1 MDEEKLKNLQALL
14 QLLEKGEEILQPNME
29 EIGRLAEE
37 NPEKLLEIF
46 KKRYKDVQWAKI
58 PVILIAKKIH

>member
-1 MDEEKLKNLQALL
+1 MDEDKLKNLQALL

-29 EIGRLAEE
+29 AIGRLAEE

-46 KKRYKDVQWAKI
+46 KKRYEDEQ
-58 PVILIAKKIH
+58 